1 MILVVLMSLAI
12 TLTILVAT
20 KRLLPRI
27 PNWLTIAF
35 LVIVLPGLY
44 VIYSIYQSLVEIG
57 KYEAINGAAP
67 PNAVEAFSDSVNE
80 AVLGGAVWAVL
91 ALAVSLIMIKRR
103 PAKPDPSVFD

>member
-1 MILVVLMSLAI
+1 MILVIFLSVVI
-12 TLTILVAT
+12 TLTILLAT

-27 PNWLTIAF
+27 PNWLTITF
-35 LVIVLPGLY
+35 LVIVPPGLY

-67 PNAVEAFSDSVNE
+67 PNAVEGFYGSMTE
-80 AVLGGAVWAVL
+80 ALLGGAVWAVL
-91 ALAVSLIMIKRR
+91 ALAVSLIMTRRR